1 MEGKEKIK
9 LRTYRN
15 DTPQYNLY
23 RDMHIN
29 QTLDYVLLKK
39 KQYATLKN
47 KQMTMKEALS
57 QLDLPRAD
65 LNLVRNIAE
74 FFAKRSR

>member
-29 QTLDYVLLKK
+29 QTYDFVKK
-39 KQYATLKN
+39 KNVKN
-47 KQMTMKEALS
+47 MENVIKK
-57 QLDLPRAD
+57 
-65 LNLVRNIAE
+65 
-74 FFAKRSR
+74 K